1 MQKIILASSSSS
13 RRKELDRLNFEFS
26 VIPPEV
32 DEDVVKLTE
41 TDHRQISRKL
51 ALLKARN
58 VSLLHP
64 EAIVIGGDTVASFN
78 RKLLSKPITMEKS
91 FEQLRMLAGQEHSL
105 FTSLVIIAKGEE
117 YIHSV
122 TAIMKMRDL
131 SDEQIHRYVEIDQPL
146 HSCGSY
152 KLDALGISLFESI
165 DCEDY
170 TAIIGIP
177 LIWTAGILTQIGVSV
192 P

>member
-1 MQKIILASSSSS
+1 MQEIILASSSSS

-32 DEDVVKLTE
+32 DEDSIKNTE
-41 TDHRQISRKL
+41 TDHLQISRKL

-105 FTSLVIIAKGEE
+105 FTSLVIIAKEEE

-131 SDEQIHRYVEIDQPL
+131 SDEQIHRYVEIDKPL

>member
-1 MQKIILASSSSS
+1 MQEIILASSSSS

-32 DEDVVKLTE
+32 DEDSIKNTE
-41 TDHRQISRKL
+41 TDHLQISRKL

-131 SDEQIHRYVEIDQPL
+131 SDEQIHRYVEIDKPL

>member
-1 MQKIILASSSSS
+1 MQEIILASSSSS

-32 DEDVVKLTE
+32 DEDSIKNTE
-41 TDHRQISRKL
+41 TDHLQISRKL

-58 VSLLHP
+58 VSLLYP

-105 FTSLVIIAKGEE
+105 FTSLAIIVRGEE

-131 SDEQIHRYVEIDQPL
+131 SDEQIHRYVEIDKPL
-146 HSCGSY
+146 NSCGSY

-177 LIWTAGILTQIGVSV
+177 LIWTASILTQIGVSV

>member
-1 MQKIILASSSSS
+1 MQEIILASSSSS

-32 DEDVVKLTE
+32 DEDSIKDTE
-41 TDHRQISRKL
+41 TDHLQISRKL

-64 EAIVIGGDTVASFN
+64 EAIVIGGDTVVSFN

-105 FTSLVIIAKGEE
+105 FTSLVIIAKEEE

-131 SDEQIHRYVEIDQPL
+131 SDEQIYRYIEIDAPL

-152 KLDALGISLFESI
+152 RLDALGISLFESI

-177 LIWTAGILTQIGVSV
+177 LIWTAGILNQIGVSV

>member
-1 MQKIILASSSSS
+1 MQEIILASSSSS

-26 VIPPEV
+26 VVSPEV
-32 DEDVVKLTE
+32 DEDSIKHTE
-41 TDHRQISRKL
+41 TDHLQISRKL

-58 VSLLHP
+58 VSLLYP

-131 SDEQIHRYVEIDQPL
+131 SDEQIHRYVEIDKPL
-146 HSCGSY
+146 NSCGSY

-177 LIWTAGILTQIGVSV
+177 LIWTAGILNQIGVSV

>member
-1 MQKIILASSSSS
+1 MQEIILASSSSS
-13 RRKELDRLNFEFS
+13 RKKELDRLNFEFS
-26 VIPPEV
+26 VIPSEV
-32 DEDVVKLTE
+32 DEDSIKNTE
-41 TDHRQISRKL
+41 TDHLQISRKL

-105 FTSLVIIAKGEE
+105 CTSLVIIAKGEE

-131 SDEQIHRYVEIDQPL
+131 SDEQIHRYVEIDKPL

>member
-1 MQKIILASSSSS
+1 MQEIILASSSTS
-13 RRKELDRLNFEFS
+13 RRKELGRLNIEFS
-26 VIPPEV
+26 VIHPQV
-32 DEDVVKLTE
+32 DEDSIKHTE

-131 SDEQIHRYVEIDQPL
+131 SDEQIYRYIEIDKPL
-146 HSCGSY
+146 DSCGSY

-177 LIWTAGILTQIGVSV
+177 LIWTADILTQIGVSV

>member
-1 MQKIILASSSSS
+1 MQEIILASSSSS

-32 DEDVVKLTE
+32 DEESIKNTE
-41 TDHRQISRKL
+41 TDHLQISRKL

-78 RKLLSKPITMEKS
+78 RKFLSKPITMEKS

-131 SDEQIHRYVEIDQPL
+131 SDEQIHRYVEIDKPL

>member
-1 MQKIILASSSSS
+1 MQEIILASSSSS

-32 DEDVVKLTE
+32 DEDSIKNTE
-41 TDHRQISRKL
+41 TDHLQISRKL

-58 VSLLHP
+58 VSLLYP

-78 RKLLSKPITMEKS
+78 QKLLSKPITMEKS

-105 FTSLVIIAKGEE
+105 FTSLVIIAKEEE

-131 SDEQIHRYVEIDQPL
+131 SDEQIHRYVEIDKPL
-146 HSCGSY
+146 NSCGSY

-177 LIWTAGILTQIGVSV
+177 LIWTAGILNQIGVSV

>member
-1 MQKIILASSSSS
+1 MQEIILASSSSS

-32 DEDVVKLTE
+32 DEDSIKNTE
-41 TDHRQISRKL
+41 TDHLQISRKL

-58 VSLLHP
+58 VSLLYP

-78 RKLLSKPITMEKS
+78 QKLLSKPITMEKS

-105 FTSLVIIAKGEE
+105 FTSLVIIAKEEE

-131 SDEQIHRYVEIDQPL
+131 SDEQIHRYVEIDKPL

>member
-1 MQKIILASSSSS
+1 MQEIILASSSSS

-26 VIPPEV
+26 VVSPEV
-32 DEDVVKLTE
+32 DEDSIKHTE
-41 TDHRQISRKL
+41 TDHLQISRKL

-131 SDEQIHRYVEIDQPL
+131 SDEQIHRYVEIDKPL

-177 LIWTAGILTQIGVSV
+177 LIWTAGILNQIGVSV

>member
-1 MQKIILASSSSS
+1 
-13 RRKELDRLNFEFS
+13 
-26 VIPPEV
+26 
-32 DEDVVKLTE
+32 
-41 TDHRQISRKL
+41 
-51 ALLKARN
+51 
-58 VSLLHP
+58 
-64 EAIVIGGDTVASFN
+64 
-78 RKLLSKPITMEKS
+78 MEKS

-131 SDEQIHRYVEIDQPL
+131 SDEQIHRYVEIDKPL

>member
-1 MQKIILASSSSS
+1 MQEIILASSSSS

-32 DEDVVKLTE
+32 DEDSIKNTE
-41 TDHRQISRKL
+41 TDHLQISRKL

-131 SDEQIHRYVEIDQPL
+131 SDEQIHRYVEIDKPL

-177 LIWTAGILTQIGVSV
+177 LIWTAGILNQIGVSV

>member
-1 MQKIILASSSSS
+1 MQEIILASSSSS

-32 DEDVVKLTE
+32 DEDSIKNTE
-41 TDHRQISRKL
+41 TDHLQISRKL

-105 FTSLVIIAKGEE
+105 FTSLAIIVRGEE

-131 SDEQIHRYVEIDQPL
+131 SDEQIHRYVEIDKPL

>member
-1 MQKIILASSSSS
+1 MQEIILASSSSS

-32 DEDVVKLTE
+32 DEDSIKYTE
-41 TDHRQISRKL
+41 TDHLQISRKL

-78 RKLLSKPITMEKS
+78 RKLLSKPITREKS

-177 LIWTAGILTQIGVSV
+177 LIWTADILTQIGVSV

>member
-1 MQKIILASSSSS
+1 MQEIILASSSTS
-13 RRKELDRLNFEFS
+13 RRKELTRLNFKFS

-32 DEDVVKLTE
+32 DEDSIKNTE
-41 TDHRQISRKL
+41 TDHLRISRKL

-64 EAIVIGGDTVASFN
+64 QAIVIGGDTVASFN

-91 FEQLRMLAGQEHSL
+91 FEQLRMLAGKEHSL

-131 SDEQIHRYVEIDQPL
+131 SDEQIHRYIEIDEPL

-152 KLDALGISLFESI
+152 KLDALGISLFQSI

-177 LIWTAGILTQIGVSV
+177 LIWTASILTQIGVSV

>member
-1 MQKIILASSSSS
+1 MQEIILASSSFS

-26 VIPPEV
+26 VIPPKV
-32 DEDVVKLTE
+32 DEDSIKHIE
-41 TDHRQISRKL
+41 TDHLQISRKL

-131 SDEQIHRYVEIDQPL
+131 SDEQIQRYVEIDEPL

>member
-1 MQKIILASSSSS
+1 MQEIILASSSSS

-32 DEDVVKLTE
+32 DEDSIKNTE
-41 TDHRQISRKL
+41 TDHLQISRKL

-64 EAIVIGGDTVASFN
+64 QAIVIGGDTVASFN

>member
-1 MQKIILASSSSS
+1 MQEIILASSSSS
-13 RRKELDRLNFEFS
+13 RRKELDRLNFKFS

-32 DEDVVKLTE
+32 DEDSIKNTE
-41 TDHRQISRKL
+41 TDHLQISRKL

-58 VSLLHP
+58 VSLLYP

-78 RKLLSKPITMEKS
+78 QKLLSKPITMEKS

-105 FTSLVIIAKGEE
+105 FTSLAIIAKGEE

-131 SDEQIHRYVEIDQPL
+131 SDEQIHRYVEIDKPL

-152 KLDALGISLFESI
+152 KLDALGISLFETI

-177 LIWTAGILTQIGVSV
+177 LIWTAGILTQIGISV

>member
-1 MQKIILASSSSS
+1 MQEIILASSSSS

-32 DEDVVKLTE
+32 DEDSIKNTE
-41 TDHRQISRKL
+41 TDHLQISRKL

-105 FTSLVIIAKGEE
+105 FTSLAIIAKEEE

-131 SDEQIHRYVEIDQPL
+131 SDEQIHRYVEIDKPL
-146 HSCGSY
+146 NSCGSY

>member
-1 MQKIILASSSSS
+1 MQEIILASSSTS
-13 RRKELDRLNFEFS
+13 RRKELGRLNIEFS
-26 VIPPEV
+26 VIPPQV
-32 DEDVVKLTE
+32 DEDSIKHTE
-41 TDHRQISRKL
+41 TDHLQISRKL

-105 FTSLVIIAKGEE
+105 FTSLVIITKGEE

-131 SDEQIHRYVEIDQPL
+131 SDEQIYRYIEIDAPL

-152 KLDALGISLFESI
+152 RLDALGISLFESI

-177 LIWTAGILTQIGVSV
+177 LIWTAGILNQIGVSV

>member
-1 MQKIILASSSSS
+1 MQEIILASSSSS

-32 DEDVVKLTE
+32 DEGSIKHTE
-41 TDHRQISRKL
+41 TDHLQISRKL

-64 EAIVIGGDTVASFN
+64 QAIVIGGDTVASFN

-131 SDEQIHRYVEIDQPL
+131 SDEQIHRYVEIDKPL

>member
-1 MQKIILASSSSS
+1 MG
-13 RRKELDRLNFEFS
+13 RLNIKFS

-32 DEDVVKLTE
+32 DEDSIKHTE
-41 TDHRQISRKL
+41 TDHRQLSRKL

-58 VSLLHP
+58 VSLLYP
-64 EAIVIGGDTVASFN
+64 QAIVIGGDTVASFN
-78 RKLLSKPITMEKS
+78 QKLLSKPITMEKS

-105 FTSLVIIAKGEE
+105 FTSLVIIAKEEE

-131 SDEQIHRYVEIDQPL
+131 SDEQIHRYVEIDKPL
-146 HSCGSY
+146 NSCGSY

-177 LIWTAGILTQIGVSV
+177 LIWTAGILNQIGVSV

>member
-1 MQKIILASSSSS
+1 MQEIILASSSTS
-13 RRKELDRLNFEFS
+13 RRKELDRLNIKFS

-32 DEDVVKLTE
+32 DEDSIKHTE

-91 FEQLRMLAGQEHSL
+91 FEQLRMLAGKEHSL
-105 FTSLVIIAKGEE
+105 FTSLVIIAKGKE
-117 YIHSV
+117 YIQSV

-131 SDEQIHRYVEIDQPL
+131 SDEQIYRYIEIDAPL

-152 KLDALGISLFESI
+152 RLDALGISLFESI

-177 LIWTAGILTQIGVSV
+177 LIWTAGILTKIGVSV

>member
-1 MQKIILASSSSS
+1 MQEIILASSSFS

-26 VIPPEV
+26 VIPPKV
-32 DEDVVKLTE
+32 DEDSIKHIE
-41 TDHRQISRKL
+41 TDHLQISRKL

-105 FTSLVIIAKGEE
+105 FTSLVIIARGEE

-131 SDEQIHRYVEIDQPL
+131 SDEQIQRYVEIDEPL

>member
-1 MQKIILASSSSS
+1 MQEIILASSSTS
-13 RRKELDRLNFEFS
+13 RRKELARLNFKFS

-32 DEDVVKLTE
+32 DEDSIKNTE
-41 TDHRQISRKL
+41 TDHLRISRKL

-64 EAIVIGGDTVASFN
+64 QAIVIGGDTVASFN

-91 FEQLRMLAGQEHSL
+91 FEQLRMLAGKEHSL

-131 SDEQIHRYVEIDQPL
+131 SDEQIHRYIEIDEPL

-152 KLDALGISLFESI
+152 KLDALGISLFQSI

-177 LIWTAGILTQIGVSV
+177 LIWTASILTQIGVSV